1 MDDLL
6 AEKKLL
12 DVFKKSIRFP
22 RYKFNIFS
30 TILATIFLTIH
41 VSYATQSRQDLQ
53 NAVRAAASNGFSLS
67 LGLLGFLI
75 AGLTILST
83 ASNSDLVVHM
93 ANKEYENS
101 GISYLKYNY
110 FKLVSVFIWY
120 LIFAFCCMA
129 IMVFGGQGSALS
141 AILDALGSHS
151 WTPLAKDL
159 LAKGT
164 FILIYS
170 FQFYLL
176 LQLKSFVF
184 NVYHISMTSAKW
196 MQEKDK
202 KRNLNIRE

>member
-12 DVFKKSIRFP
+12 DVFKKSLRLP
-22 RYKFNIFS
+22 RSKFNLFS
-30 TILATIFLTIH
+30 TVLAIVLLTIH
-41 VSYATQSRQDLQ
+41 VSYSTQSRLDLH
-53 NAVRAAASNGFSLS
+53 NAVRAAAANGFSLS

-75 AGLTILST
+75 AGLTILS
-83 ASNSDLVVHM
+83 SVSSSGLVVHM
-93 ANKEYENS
+93 ANTEYKNS

-110 FKLVSVFIWY
+110 FGLVSVFIWY

-129 IMVFGGQGSALS
+129 ITVFGAQGSALS
-141 AILDALGSHS
+141 AIINALGCDS
-151 WTPLAKDL
+151 WTPLAKDF
-159 LAKGT
+159 LAKGA

-184 NVYHISMTSAKW
+184 NVYHISMTSARW
-196 MQEKDK
+196 MQEQDAK
-202 KRNLNIRE
+202 KNLTR